1 MKEIKKIHEKVEV
14 ALRKSQKEIKNF
26 TPQMMKIL
34 MKKLTEKYIRPYRV
48 KKIILENV
56 VELKLPV
63 SLRIHLVVNVSR
75 IVLYKGQIE
84 RQKKIPPLPVEIEGE
99 KEYKIEKILD
109 RQDVRGKLKYLVR
122 WKEYTAEEDTWKRL
136 ENLENTMK
144 LVKEF
149 EQEIRAE
156 EIRQVERRKE
166 KGKESELN
174 PEAEV
179 FRRSKL
185 LEKYIAKILFGWD
198 NGKFKDEYLKK
209 LKRSW
214 AR

>member
-1 MKEIKKIHEKVEV
+1 M
-14 ALRKSQKEIKNF
+14 L
-26 TPQMMKIL
+26 
-34 MKKLTEKYIRPYRV
+34 
-48 KKIILENV
+48 
-56 VELKLPV
+56 
-63 SLRIHLVVNVSR
+63 LRIHLVVNVSR

-84 RQKKIPPLPVEIEGE
+84 RQKKIPPLPVQIEGE

-174 PEAEV
+174 LEAEV
-179 FRRSKL
+179 FRRSEL

>member
-1 MKEIKKIHEKVEV
+1 M
-14 ALRKSQKEIKNF
+14 L
-26 TPQMMKIL
+26 
-34 MKKLTEKYIRPYRV
+34 
-48 KKIILENV
+48 
-56 VELKLPV
+56 
-63 SLRIHLVVNVSR
+63 LRIHLVVNVSR
-75 IVLYKGQIE
+75 IVLYKRQIE
-84 RQKKIPPLPVEIEGE
+84 RQKKIPPLPVQIEGE

-149 EQEIRAE
+149 EQEIREE

-174 PEAEV
+174 LEAEV
-179 FRRSKL
+179 FRRSEL

>member
-1 MKEIKKIHEKVEV
+1 
-14 ALRKSQKEIKNF
+14 
-26 TPQMMKIL
+26 
-34 MKKLTEKYIRPYRV
+34 
-48 KKIILENV
+48 
-56 VELKLPV
+56 
-63 SLRIHLVVNVSR
+63 
-75 IVLYKGQIE
+75 
-84 RQKKIPPLPVEIEGE
+84 
-99 KEYKIEKILD
+99 
-109 RQDVRGKLKYLVR
+109 
-122 WKEYTAEEDTWKRL
+122 
-136 ENLENTMK
+136 MK

-179 FRRSKL
+179 FRRSEL

-198 NGKFKDEYLKK
+198 NRKFKDEYLKK

>member
-1 MKEIKKIHEKVEV
+1 M
-14 ALRKSQKEIKNF
+14 L
-26 TPQMMKIL
+26 
-34 MKKLTEKYIRPYRV
+34 
-48 KKIILENV
+48 
-56 VELKLPV
+56 
-63 SLRIHLVVNVSR
+63 LRIHLVVNVSR
-75 IVLYKGQIE
+75 IVLYKRQIE

-136 ENLENTMK
+136 ENLENTMN

-174 PEAEV
+174 LEAEV
-179 FRRSKL
+179 FRRSEL

-198 NGKFKDEYLKK
+198 NRKFKDEYLKK